1 MAEGHFSAVKALLQE
16 ANSRE
21 ATDIHFNAGFPVTF
35 RIYGKLV
42 PVGDSLDA
50 EEVRLL
56 LNELLTP
63 GQQRSLEERRSVDCA
78 VSFKGVGRYRV
89 HVYYQRGAL
98 SGAIRKLADE
108 IPSLAALGLPP
119 AVENLAGLKM
129 GLVLVTGATG
139 SGKSTTLASLVDL
152 INNTHEHNIITVED
166 PIEYVH
172 HSKKSLVSQRE
183 IHTDVPSFPD
193 ALRGALR
200 ADPDIILVGEMR
212 DLETIRTAI
221 LAAETGHLVFST
233 LHSRDAS
240 STINRILG
248 AFPPEEQQQIRQQL
262 SVSLKAVISQQ
273 LLPKTDG
280 AGRVLSCELMFVTP
294 AIANLIRLGKADHIY
309 MAIETGMRLGMQTM
323 EQSLTE
329 LYQSGKISL
338 ETALRSARSAELI
351 QHRLKSC
358 GIKNTKARPKV
369 VEAKVFAR
377 NNKGEG

>member
-1 MAEGHFSAVKALLQE
+1 MAEGHFSAIEALLQE

-21 ATDIHFNAGFPVTF
+21 ATDLHFNAGFPVTF
-35 RIYGKLV
+35 RIHGKLV
-42 PVGDSLDA
+42 PVGAALEPEA
-50 EEVRLL
+50 VRVLL
-56 LNELLTP
+56 YQLLTP
-63 GQQRSLEERRSVDCA
+63 GQQRALEERRSVDCA
-78 VSFKGVGRYRV
+78 ASFKGIGRYRV
-89 HVYYQRGAL
+89 HIYYQRGAL

-108 IPSLAALGLPP
+108 IPSLDALGLPP
-119 AVENLAGLKM
+119 AVSRLAELKM

-139 SGKSTTLASLVDL
+139 SGKSTTLASLVDS
-152 INNTHEHNIITVED
+152 INNTREQNIITVED

-172 HSKKSLVSQRE
+172 YSKKSLVSQRE

-240 STINRILG
+240 STVNRILG
-248 AFPPEEQQQIRQQL
+248 VFAAEEQQQIRQQL

-273 LLPKTDG
+273 LLPKPDEK
-280 AGRVLSCELMFVTP
+280 GRVLACELMLITP

-338 ETALRSARSAELI
+338 ETALHSARSPELI
-351 QHRLKSC
+351 QHRLK
-358 GIKNTKARPKV
+358 GGETNKNR
-369 VEAKVFAR
+369 AKVIEPQVFA
-377 NNKGEG
+377 KKK

>member
-1 MAEGHFSAVKALLQE
+1 MAEAYFSSIEALLQE
-16 ANSRE
+16 ANLQE
-21 ATDIHFNAGFPVTF
+21 ATDVHFNAGFPVTF
-35 RIYGKLV
+35 RIFGKLI
-42 PVGDSLDA
+42 PFGEIMDA
-50 EEVRLL
+50 EEVRRMLQQ
-56 LNELLTP
+56 LLTP
-63 GQQRSLEERRSVDCA
+63 GQQRALEERRSVDCA

-108 IPSLAALGLPP
+108 IPGLSALGLPP
-119 AVENLAGLKM
+119 AVTGLANLKM

-152 INNTHEHNIITVED
+152 INNTIEHNIITVED

-172 HSKKSLVSQRE
+172 YSKKSLVSQRE

-221 LAAETGHLVFST
+221 LAAETGHLVLST

-273 LLPKTDG
+273 LLPRADG
-280 AGRVLSCELMFVTP
+280 CGRVLACELMLVTP

-309 MAIETGMRLGMQTM
+309 MAIETGMRLGMRTM

-329 LYQSGKISL
+329 LYQSGKISM

-351 QHRLKSC
+351 QHRLKS
-358 GIKNTKARPKV
+358 GGTGKER
-369 VEAKVFAR
+369 AKIIEPQAF
-377 NNKGEG
+377 NQK

>member
-1 MAEGHFSAVKALLQE
+1 MAEGHYSSIEAVLRE

-21 ATDIHFNAGFPVTF
+21 ATDIHFNAGFPVTL
-35 RIYGKLV
+35 RVHGKLL
-42 PVGDSLDA
+42 PAGESLDA
-50 EEVRLL
+50 EQVRALL
-56 LNELLTP
+56 FQLLTP
-63 GQQRSLEERRSVDCA
+63 GQQLALEERRSVDCA

-108 IPSLAALGLPP
+108 IPSLAALGLPA
-119 AVENLAGLKM
+119 AVESLSGLKM

-152 INNTHEHNIITVED
+152 INNTREQNIITIED

-172 HSKKSLVSQRE
+172 YSKKSLVSQRE

-221 LAAETGHLVFST
+221 LAAETGHLVLST
-233 LHSRDAS
+233 LHSRDAA

-248 AFPPEEQQQIRQQL
+248 AFSPEEQQQIRQQL

-273 LLPKTDG
+273 LLPKVDEK
-280 AGRVLSCELMFVTP
+280 GRVLACELMFVTP

-309 MAIETGMRLGMQTM
+309 MAIETGLRLGMQTM
-323 EQSLTE
+323 EQALTE
-329 LYQSGKISL
+329 LYQAGKISL

-351 QHRLKSC
+351 QHRLSP
-358 GIKNTKARPKV
+358 GGNNSRRVRSKV
-369 VEAKVFAR
+369 VEASRFA
-377 NNKGEG
+377 NKK

>member
-1 MAEGHFSAVKALLQE
+1 MAGGQFSSIEALLQE
-16 ANSRE
+16 ANLQE
-21 ATDIHFNAGFPVTF
+21 ATDVHFNAGFPVTF

-42 PVGDSLDA
+42 PIGETLEA
-50 EEVRLL
+50 EDVRTLL
-56 LNELLTP
+56 FQLLTP
-63 GQQRSLEERRSVDCA
+63 GQQRALEERRSVDCA

-89 HVYYQRGAL
+89 HIYYQRGAL

-108 IPSLAALGLPP
+108 IPGLAALGLPA
-119 AVENLAGLKM
+119 AVTKLAELKM

-152 INNTHEHNIITVED
+152 INNTIEQNIITVED

-172 HSKKSLVSQRE
+172 YSKKSLISQRE

-221 LAAETGHLVFST
+221 LAAETGHLVLST

-240 STINRILG
+240 TTINRILG
-248 AFPPEEQQQIRQQL
+248 AFSPEEQQQIRQQL

-273 LLPKTDG
+273 LLPRADG
-280 AGRVLSCELMFVTP
+280 RGRVLASELMLVTP

-309 MAIETGMRLGMQTM
+309 MAIETGMRLGMRTM
-323 EQSLTE
+323 EYSLTE
-329 LYQSGKISL
+329 LYQSGKISM

-351 QHRLKSC
+351 QHRLKC
-358 GIKNTKARPKV
+358 GGTGK
-369 VEAKVFAR
+369 ELAKVIEPQVF
-377 NNKGEG
+377 NQKK

>member
-1 MAEGHFSAVKALLQE
+1 MAEGHFSSVEALLQE

-42 PVGDSLDA
+42 PVGETMGA
-50 EEVRLL
+50 EEVRALL
-56 LNELLTP
+56 FQLLTP
-63 GQQRSLEERRSVDCA
+63 GQQRALEERRSVDCA

-89 HVYYQRGAL
+89 HIYYQRGAL

-108 IPSLAALGLPP
+108 IPSLAVLGLPP
-119 AVENLAGLKM
+119 AVARLAELKM

-172 HSKKSLVSQRE
+172 HSKKCLVSQRE

-273 LLPKTDG
+273 LLPKAGG
-280 AGRVLSCELMFVTP
+280 AGRVLACELMLITP

-329 LYQSGKISL
+329 LYHSGKIDL

-351 QHRLKSC
+351 QHRLT
-358 GIKNTKARPKV
+358 GGGTKKER
-369 VEAKVFAR
+369 AKVIEPKAFT
-377 NNKGEG
+377 KKK

>member
-1 MAEGHFSAVKALLQE
+1 MAEGQFLTIEALLQE

-21 ATDIHFNAGFPVTF
+21 ATDLHFNAGFPVTF
-35 RIYGKLV
+35 RIHGKLV
-42 PVGDSLDA
+42 PAGDALEPEA
-50 EEVRLL
+50 VRALL
-56 LNELLTP
+56 FQLLTP
-63 GQQRSLEERRSVDCA
+63 GQQRALDERRSVDCA
-78 VSFKGVGRYRV
+78 VSFKGSGRYRV
-89 HVYYQRGAL
+89 HIYYQRGAL

-108 IPSLAALGLPP
+108 IPSLEALGLPP
-119 AVENLAGLKM
+119 AVSRLAELKM

-152 INNTHEHNIITVED
+152 INNTREQNIITVED

-172 HSKKSLVSQRE
+172 YSKKSLVSQRE

-248 AFPPEEQQQIRQQL
+248 VFPAEEQQQIRQQL

-273 LLPKTDG
+273 LLPKPDEK
-280 AGRVLSCELMFVTP
+280 GRVLACELMLITP

-329 LYQSGKISL
+329 LYQSGKINL
-338 ETALRSARSAELI
+338 ETALHSARSPELV
-351 QHRLKSC
+351 QHRLKA
-358 GIKNTKARPKV
+358 GETNKNR
-369 VEAKVFAR
+369 AKVIEPQVFA
-377 NNKGEG
+377 KKK

>member
-1 MAEGHFSAVKALLQE
+1 MAGGQFSSIETLLREANLQE
-16 ANSRE
+16 A
-21 ATDIHFNAGFPVTF
+21 TDVHFNAGFPVTF
-35 RIYGKLV
+35 RIYGKLI
-42 PVGDSLDA
+42 PIADIMEA
-50 EEVRLL
+50 EDVRLL
-56 LNELLTP
+56 LHQLLTP
-63 GQQRSLEERRSVDCA
+63 GQQRALEERRSVDCA

-108 IPSLAALGLPP
+108 IPGLAALGLPS
-119 AVENLAGLKM
+119 AVTKLAELKM

-139 SGKSTTLASLVDL
+139 SGKSTSLASLVDL
-152 INNTHEHNIITVED
+152 INNTVEQNIITVED

-172 HSKKSLVSQRE
+172 YSKKSLVSQRE

-221 LAAETGHLVFST
+221 LAAETGHLVLST

-273 LLPKTDG
+273 LLPKADG
-280 AGRVLSCELMFVTP
+280 LGRVLACELMLVTP

-309 MAIETGMRLGMQTM
+309 MAIETGMRLGMRTM
-323 EQSLTE
+323 EHSLTE
-329 LYQSGKISL
+329 LYQSGKINM

-351 QHRLKSC
+351 QHRLKCEGTSKELVKV
-358 GIKNTKARPKV
+358 IEPKAFNQK
-369 VEAKVFAR
+369 K
-377 NNKGEG
+377 

>member
-1 MAEGHFSAVKALLQE
+1 MAEGHFSTIEALLQE
-16 ANSRE
+16 ANSRD
-21 ATDIHFNAGFPVTF
+21 ATDLHFNAGFPVTF
-35 RIYGKLV
+35 RIHGKLV
-42 PVGDSLDA
+42 PAGDVLEPEA
-50 EEVRLL
+50 VRALL
-56 LNELLTP
+56 FQLLTP
-63 GQQRSLEERRSVDCA
+63 GQQRALEERRSVDCA
-78 VSFKGVGRYRV
+78 VSFKGSGRYRV
-89 HVYYQRGAL
+89 HIYYQRGAL

-119 AVENLAGLKM
+119 AVSRLAELKM

-152 INNTHEHNIITVED
+152 INNTREQNIITVED

-172 HSKKSLVSQRE
+172 YSKKSLVSQRE

-240 STINRILG
+240 SSINRILG
-248 AFPPEEQQQIRQQL
+248 VFPAEEQQQIRQQL

-273 LLPKTDG
+273 LLPKPDEK
-280 AGRVLSCELMFVTP
+280 GRVLACELMLITP

-309 MAIETGMRLGMQTM
+309 IAIETGMRLGMQTM

-338 ETALRSARSAELI
+338 ETALHSARSPELV
-351 QHRLKSC
+351 QHRLKA
-358 GIKNTKARPKV
+358 GETNKNR
-369 VEAKVFAR
+369 AKVIEPQVFA
-377 NNKGEG
+377 KKK

>member
-1 MAEGHFSAVKALLQE
+1 MAEGQFLTIEALLQE

-21 ATDIHFNAGFPVTF
+21 ATDLHFNAGFPVTF
-35 RIYGKLV
+35 RIHGKLV
-42 PVGDSLDA
+42 PAGDALEPEA
-50 EEVRLL
+50 VRALL
-56 LNELLTP
+56 FQLLTP
-63 GQQRSLEERRSVDCA
+63 GQQRALDERRSVDCA
-78 VSFKGVGRYRV
+78 VSFKGSGRYRV
-89 HVYYQRGAL
+89 HIYYQRGAL

-108 IPSLAALGLPP
+108 IPSLEALGLPP
-119 AVENLAGLKM
+119 AVSRLAELKM

-152 INNTHEHNIITVED
+152 INNTREQNIITVED

-172 HSKKSLVSQRE
+172 YSKKSLVSQRE

-248 AFPPEEQQQIRQQL
+248 VFPAEEQQQIRQQL

-273 LLPKTDG
+273 LLPKPDEK
-280 AGRVLSCELMFVTP
+280 GRVLACELMLITP

-309 MAIETGMRLGMQTM
+309 IAIETGMRLGMQTM

-329 LYQSGKISL
+329 LYQSGKINL
-338 ETALRSARSAELI
+338 ETALHSARSPELV
-351 QHRLKSC
+351 QHRLKT
-358 GIKNTKARPKV
+358 GETNKNR
-369 VEAKVFAR
+369 AKVIEPQVFA
-377 NNKGEG
+377 KKK